1 MLVNVFLV
9 IVVVMCDA
17 GLVHV
22 TTNSAACNIIKSHQ
36 PLHVIV
42 NLVYNRATMPTF
54 VTILISMY
62 GDIGFQSTH
71 ASNVRIMLD
80 IAITCMYP
88 DYLNV
93 KSGTERETKTL
104 GVKGN

>member
-36 PLHVIV
+36 PPSC
-42 NLVYNRATMPTF
+42 YNEF
-54 VTILISMY
+54 
-62 GDIGFQSTH
+62 
-71 ASNVRIMLD
+71 
-80 IAITCMYP
+80 
-88 DYLNV
+88 
-93 KSGTERETKTL
+93 
-104 GVKGN
+104 GVQ